1 MTEGLM
7 RNPDSTGIIVSG
19 PSGSAAEPRACAARV
34 IQFPRHEE
42 IGQLGTAVLRERFIA
57 EGLFEPGE
65 IRVVYT
71 DLDRMV
77 IGGAAPGAPLQLL
90 SYAELGS
97 SYFTERREIGV
108 VNIGG
113 RGIIRAG
120 GIEHALDFMDCL
132 YIGRGVEEVIF
143 MRAGGGAPLF
153 YFLSC
158 PAHQTYPTVK
168 VARAE
173 SQSEAIGDA
182 ANASRRVIHKYIHPG
197 GARSCQLVMGL
208 TVLEPNSVWNTMP
221 PHLHSRRTE
230 AYLYFGL
237 GEGVVVHLMGRPE
250 STRSLIVR
258 DREAV
263 LSPSWSIHC
272 AAGTQPYKFVW
283 GMAGENQD
291 FGDIA
296 PISLKDLM

>member
-1 MTEGLM
+1 MTDP
-7 RNPDSTGIIVSG
+7 NSAGIASSG
-19 PSGSAAEPRACAARV
+19 ISGAATPGVCACRV
-34 IQFPRHEE
+34 IRFPRHEE
-42 IGQLGTAVLRERFIA
+42 VSRLDTAVLRERFLA
-57 EGLFEPGE
+57 AGLFEPGE

-77 IGGAAPGAPLQLL
+77 LGGAAPDGPLRLP
-90 SYAELGS
+90 SYQELGS
-97 SYFTERREIGV
+97 AYFTERREIGV
-108 VNIGG
+108 INIGEPG
-113 RGIIRAG
+113 MIRAG
-120 GIEHALDFMDCL
+120 GAEYALEFMDCL

-143 MRAGGGAPLF
+143 LSAGGAPAF

-158 PAHQTYPTVK
+158 PAHQGYPTVK
-168 VARAE
+168 ITRAE
-173 SQSEAIGDA
+173 AQREAIGHA

-208 TVLEPNSVWNTMP
+208 TTLEPNSVWNTMP

-237 GEGVVVHLMGRPE
+237 GDGVVVHLMGRPDN
-250 STRSLIVR
+250 TRSLIVR

-272 AAGTQPYKFVW
+272 AAGTQPYSFVW

-291 FGDIA
+291 FGDIDRVC
-296 PISLKDLM
+296 LQDLF